1 MRRDT
6 VAGIGIDG
14 CTHGWFYVRLPRTRP
29 QPSARPLISPG
40 TETSFGVK
48 SRLVDLLD
56 AEPSSTMLIDIPIG
70 LRDVRPPDGP
80 PERLCDLEARGVLAP
95 GRKSSVFPV
104 PSRAAVYANSYEEAC
119 ERNEVA
125 LGKRLSKQS
134 WAIAP
139 KIREV
144 DSLLQARPEIRP
156 RLRETH
162 PEICFWGIAGNPMRH
177 PKKKREGFRERLE
190 VLGRALPEAHD
201 LFRAAPFL
209 EFGGFEASR
218 DDVLDALAAAVAA
231 SRITSCRTLPRVPE
245 TDSTGLPMEIVYARG

>member
-14 CTHGWFYVRLPRTRP
+14 CTHGWFYVRLD
-29 QPSARPLISPG
+29 G

-201 LFRAAPFL
+201 LFRAAFL

-218 DDVLDALAAAVAA
+218 D
-231 SRITSCRTLPRVPE
+231 
-245 TDSTGLPMEIVYARG
+245 

>member
-14 CTHGWFYVRLPRTRP
+14 CTHGWFYVRLD
-29 QPSARPLISPG
+29 G

-201 LFRAAPFL
+201 LFRAAFL

-245 TDSTGLPMEIVYARG
+245 TDSTGPPMEIVYARG